1 MRILSSTF
9 LFLSALTHAQ
19 TQFVYSGRVQDP
31 NGNRLPKAIVRVYA
45 NNGLQRETLADDEG
59 GFRLV
64 LPIRSQVLLTAELEG
79 LSLEEALPLSEPR
92 QDLQLTL
99 YPRALRD
106 SITVT
111 AAPSQA
117 ISIDDSGKAVDSL
130 DRESLARRN
139 ELFFLES
146 MRLTPG
152 LQVQQIGGP
161 GATARIVTRGLRTAD
176 TSILIDGFRFRDVT
190 STQGEAAGLLPDLL
204 LVNSDR
210 FEACRGSE
218 SSLYGTHAIGGV
230 LNIVTSQ
237 GGGPFHGELSFEGG
251 GLGLLR
257 GLAKASGGQER
268 WQWTAALSHLNVLN
282 GVDGNDT
289 YRNSGTQSFLRYVA
303 SAKTSFSARLF
314 TTEAFSQYNSG
325 PGARAGVTLP
335 AGTIPG
341 TLAFYSPQIDDP
353 DARRATRTLMGLFG
367 VDHQFSP
374 QSNLRLQYNRL
385 HSNRYD
391 ANGPGGQG
399 FQARLRDFNRFTGDL
414 DTIAARYT
422 FKSFLAGYEFE
433 REHFYNFGDDGTITN
448 RRQVGITQLSH
459 AVYAAQ
465 RLTLFRRLLVN
476 LSGRLQDFQLRQPN
490 FYGAPAFYAA
500 GDLSSPPR
508 AYTGDASVAYLIAK
522 TNTKLRSHLG
532 NAYRAPSLYERFGTA
547 LFSGRYSI
555 YGDPNLKPDRG
566 LSFDAGIDQ
575 YFWNS
580 RLRAS
585 ATYFYTRLQEVVGF
599 GPVPR
604 EPYGR
609 TSGYFNTDGGLS
621 RGLETSFSAQPTR
634 KLSVASSYTY
644 VNALER
650 RPIFVTGELKP
661 QRVFPHTFALTS
673 TYFWSRNF
681 DTTVDY
687 FAASSYLVPFFAS
700 SGGAFGTR
708 AFRFVGPKKLDLA
721 ARYRVT
727 IGEQRSLELFTRLE
741 NLGNNTYYE
750 AGYQTPA
757 FWATAGLRLRFP

>member
-1 MRILSSTF
+1 MRTLAIILLTTRAFAQDSF
-9 LFLSALTHAQ
+9 L
-19 TQFVYSGRVQDP
+19 YSGRVDDP
-31 NGNRLPKAIVRVYA
+31 NGRPLSGAIVRLHTA
-45 NNGLQRETLADDEG
+45 NQLTREARTNAEGKFEITLPLRAT
-59 GFRLV
+59 
-64 LPIRSQVLLTAELEG
+64 VLLTAETEG
-79 LSLEEALPLSEPR
+79 LSLEEPLPLDEAK
-92 QDLQLTL
+92 QNLALIL
-99 YPRALRD
+99 HPRALRN

-111 AAPSQA
+111 AATQA

-130 DRESLARRN
+130 DAEALARRN

-161 GATARIVTRGLRTAD
+161 GAPSRVVTRGLRSAD
-176 TSILIDGFRFRDVT
+176 TALLIDGFRFRDIT
-190 STQGEAAGLLPDLL
+190 STQGDSSALQPDLL
-204 LVNSDR
+204 VVNPDR

-230 LNIVTSQ
+230 INIATNQ
-237 GGGPFHGELSFEGG
+237 GGGPLNGELNFEGG

-257 GLAKASGGQER
+257 GLAKVSGGEDK

-282 GVDGNDT
+282 GIDGNDT
-289 YRNSGTQSFLRYVA
+289 YRNTGSQSFVRYIVT
-303 SAKTSFSARLF
+303 SKTSLSARLF

-325 PGARAGVTLP
+325 PGARSGVTLP
-335 AGTIPG
+335 PGTIPG
-341 TLAFYSPQIDDP
+341 TFAYFTPQLDDP
-353 DARRATRTLMGLFG
+353 DARRATRTLMALVGL
-367 VDHQFSP
+367 DHQFTP

-399 FQARLRDFNRFTGDL
+399 FQAAIRDFNRFQGDL
-414 DTIAARYT
+414 DTIAARYS

-433 REHFYNFGDDGTITN
+433 REHFYNFGDSGTAAS
-448 RRQVGITQLSH
+448 RRQVGITQLSN

-465 RLTLFRRLLVN
+465 RLTLFQRLLVN
-476 LSGRLQDFQLRQPN
+476 VSGRLQDFHLRQPN
-490 FYGAPAFYAA
+490 FYSSPALY
-500 GDLSSPPR
+500 GTGELKSPPR
-508 AYTGDASVAYLIAK
+508 AYTGDISLAYLIAK
-522 TNTKLRSHLG
+522 SNTKLRSHFG

-547 LFSGRYSI
+547 LFSGRYSV

-566 LSFDAGIDQ
+566 LSIDAGIDQ

-609 TSGYFNTDGGLS
+609 TSGYFNTGGGIS
-621 RGLETSFSAQPTR
+621 RGVETSFAAQPTR
-634 KLSVASSYTY
+634 KLSFNTTYTF

-650 RPIFVTGELKP
+650 RPIFITGELQP
-661 QRVFPHTFALTS
+661 QRVFPHTFATTG
-673 TYFWSRNF
+673 TYFWTRNF
-681 DTTVDY
+681 DTTVDF

-700 SGGAFGTR
+700 SGGSFGTR
-708 AFRFVGPKKLDLA
+708 AFRFTGPRKLDLA
-721 ARYRVT
+721 ARYRVPLSDR
-727 IGEQRSLELFTRLE
+727 RSLEFFTRLE
-741 NLGNNTYYE
+741 NLTNRTYYE
-750 AGYQTPA
+750 AGYQTPG
-757 FWATAGLRLRFP
+757 FWGTAGLRFRL